1 MVPPGRV
8 EEPWLRQ
15 LWRKASQPTSPD
27 HGSPQYLTIVNGQI
41 RQRGNGTLTFDTRF
55 LASRAVAGTYAMWGN
70 NGLGRRA
77 TELTSS
83 QAPAGILDVRRK
95 PAQSSQF

>member
-1 MVPPGRV
+1 MAKGIPADLSG
-8 EEPWLRQ
+8 PW
-15 LWRKASQPTSPD
+15 QPSVLD
-27 HGSPQYLTIVNGQI
+27 HRERSDSTK
-41 RQRGNGTLTFDTRF
+41 RNGTLTFDTRF